1 MNNIQL
7 MIGYVAGALA
17 LLQVVPYLLSILR
30 GHAKPERATYAIWST
45 INLLA
50 SISYIAV
57 GARTTVWVSLAYTL
71 SAILVFALSFKFGMG
86 GLNKF
91 DLFCLVMA
99 GAGIIVWLLTKD
111 PALSL
116 YYYIGIKLIGFLP
129 TLKKAYKWPKTE
141 NALSWIM
148 SAAASLLN
156 LLAITSWTPQI
167 ALYPIYGA
175 IGDTLLTYV
184 LVRAIFKTRKS
195 LKSKLANLVEI

>member
-1 MNNIQL
+1 MNNIQSF
-7 MIGYVAGALA
+7 IGYLAGALA

-57 GARTTVWVSLAYTL
+57 GARTTIWVGLAYTV
-71 SAILVFALSFKFGMG
+71 SAVLIFALSFKFGMG

-91 DLFCLVMA
+91 DLTCLVMA
-99 GAGIIVWLLTKD
+99 GAGIILWLITKD

-116 YYYIGIKLIGFLP
+116 YYYVGIKFLGFLP
-129 TLKKAYKWPKTE
+129 TLKKAYILPKTE
-141 NALSWIM
+141 NTLSWIM

-156 LLAITSWTPQI
+156 LLAVTSWTPQI

-175 IGDTLLTYV
+175 IGDTLLTCV
-184 LVRAIFKTRKS
+184 LIRAIFKTKKT
-195 LKSKLANLVEI
+195 LKRKLANLVEI